1 MSLRAKQNA
10 EVYEEMVSSGKS
22 LLELYLELKQKY
34 ASMNKLSVIH
44 GYDPHF
50 YPALTSQNNK

>member
-10 EVYEEMVSSGKS
+10 EVYEEMISSGKS

-34 ASMNKLSVIH
+34 ASMNKLPVIH

-50 YPALTSQNNK
+50 LPRADQPE

>member
-10 EVYEEMVSSGKS
+10 EVYEEMIGSGKS

-34 ASMNKLSVIH
+34 ANMNKLPAIH
-44 GYDPHF
+44 GYDQHF
-50 YPALTSQNNK
+50 PTRADQTE

>member
-10 EVYEEMVSSGKS
+10 EVYEEMISSGKS

-34 ASMNKLSVIH
+34 ASMNKLPVIH

-50 YPALTSQNNK
+50 YPAPTSQNNK